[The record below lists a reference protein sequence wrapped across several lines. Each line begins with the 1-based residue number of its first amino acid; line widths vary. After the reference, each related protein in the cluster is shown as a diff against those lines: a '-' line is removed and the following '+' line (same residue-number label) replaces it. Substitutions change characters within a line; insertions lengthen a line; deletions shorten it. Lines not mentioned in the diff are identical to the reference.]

1 MLSNTILFLLLSS
14 INLFSKPVVV
24 VSHFVNLAVVFH
36 NVSHINNMPV
46 IDLYVSPLIEFV
58 PSNESF
64 SNPSFGSDVD
74 FLFSPVSR

>member
-24 VSHFVNLAVVFH
+24 VSHFVDLTVVFH
-36 NVSHINNMPV
+36 NVSHINNMTV
-46 IDLYVSPLIEFV
+46 INLYVSPLIEFV

-64 SNPSFGSDVD
+64 VNPSFGSDVD